1 MLGTLLGEAEPI
13 AVDGRVITV
22 RPGNTGHAEGLERQR
37 DAIAQLLG
45 RFISEAPL
53 VKISAGQGSD
63 GPPAPGGR
71 GGRGGGG
78 SGGGAPPER
87 MTEERAAAER
97 LKSLRAKDP
106 TLSAAVDALD
116 LELLE

>member
-13 AVDGRVITV
+13 AVDGRVVTV
-22 RPGNTGHAEGLERQR
+22 RPGNAGHAEGLERQR

-53 VKISAGQGSD
+53 VKIAAGQGSD
-63 GPPAPGGR
+63 GPAGPGR
-71 GGRGGGG
+71 GG
-78 SGGGAPPER
+78 SGAGAPPRTER

-97 LKSLRAKDP
+97 LRSLRAKDP